1 MERPEGFDIVQ
12 RPKHYNSHPSGV
24 ECIEIVEYMGF
35 NLGNAF
41 KYLWRGGLKEI
52 GALQDYEKALWYLQ
66 RAYEQQAPWPQI
78 SGSTFIEIMS
88 SRKKI
93 FNRPSPWCECVRQAL
108 AAICNAC
115 AFTEVR
121 QSELAVRRAI
131 QCVETAIADEQC
143 MGRGLEP

>member
-1 MERPEGFDIVQ
+1 MERPTGFDIVR

-24 ECIEIVEYMGF
+24 ECIEIAEYMGF

-41 KYLWRGGLKEI
+41 KHLWRGGLKET

-66 RAYEQQAPWPQI
+66 RAYEQRAPWPQVLGF
-78 SGSTFIEIMS
+78 SFREIMEP
-88 SRKKI
+88 RKQI

-108 AAICNAC
+108 AAICDAC
-115 AFTEVR
+115 ARPEVR
-121 QSELAVRRAI
+121 EAERIIRRAI

-143 MGRGLEP
+143 LGRGLEP